1 MGDVRVSATGK
12 FPPERFVAALTDF
25 SAEREKLFG
34 NSQGGYLK
42 VHGQGPDWADVT
54 EGSTAGGG
62 IWQRYRYDW
71 SRPGEVRLEVL
82 DSNTFGKGSYWEY
95 HVTPDGSGGS
105 RVAPWGQPITNLID
119 AGAVLTALA
128 WQAWSTPG
136 SCSHRSDRRMT
147 GSARRGRFVRRSS
160 SLPHWRIRAPGYI
173 SDSGRCCW
181 P

>member
-12 FPPERFVAALTDF
+12 FPPERFVAELTDF

-105 RVAPWGQPITNLID
+105 RVALHI
-119 AGAVLTALA
+119 
-128 WQAWSTPG
+128 
-136 SCSHRSDRRMT
+136 HRNPTSL
-147 GSARRGRFVRRSS
+147 RGRFLDLALRLVGKRFFDRD
-160 SLPHWRIRAPGYI
+160 LRHTIAAIEAAG
-173 SDSGRCCW
+173 
-181 P
+181 